1 MIIGF
6 QQTLLTE
13 LFVCIVYYYSSP
25 AVHVLGTILS
35 LLFKGKIL
43 VGTRNAEIIEVGEKN
58 AACNILING
67 HMDGP
72 IWGLATHPSRDF
84 FLSAAED
91 GTVRLWDIAEKVG
104 AGGKG
109 RHPEGP

>member
-1 MIIGF
+1 MI
-6 QQTLLTE
+6 L
-13 LFVCIVYYYSSP
+13 
-25 AVHVLGTILS
+25 

-104 AGGKG
+104 VEKQLFWEKLKRILDLGWFCRLKACF
-109 RHPEGP
+109 

>member
-1 MIIGF
+1 M
-6 QQTLLTE
+6 
-13 LFVCIVYYYSSP
+13 
-25 AVHVLGTILS
+25 
-35 LLFKGKIL
+35 FKGKIL

-104 AGGKG
+104 VREYLFREKKN
-109 RHPEGP
+109 RLVMVLQT

>member
-1 MIIGF
+1 M
-6 QQTLLTE
+6 
-13 LFVCIVYYYSSP
+13 
-25 AVHVLGTILS
+25 
-35 LLFKGKIL
+35 KGKIL

-91 GTVRLWDIAEKVG
+91 GTVRLWDIGEKVG
-104 AGGKG
+104 VGGQLLLRKKVI
-109 RHPEGP
+109 RKNTLDLWWC